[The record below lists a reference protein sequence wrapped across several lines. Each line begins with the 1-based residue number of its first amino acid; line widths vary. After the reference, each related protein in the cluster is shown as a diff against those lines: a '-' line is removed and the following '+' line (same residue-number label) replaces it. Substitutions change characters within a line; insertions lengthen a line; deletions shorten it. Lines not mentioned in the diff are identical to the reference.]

1 MTDYNVSGHWSD
13 NDPDWLK
20 SLASSLDRRHGGSTV
35 VPLTVIAEEVLEWLE
50 LASGVDAWK
59 KSANRRSLRYD
70 LDESL
75 GALGASLRTHLSPSL
90 THFQAAFTQL
100 EYSPGTLLAQP
111 PGTRTHVVW
120 TDTAR
125 AAKELLQA
133 LDTDE
138 AVRASWDDL
147 VATAQDRTLQG
158 REYRPIAELLFDQ
171 LRRRGLDA
179 ERTFRDLVSLTAYGR
194 DPHVLPRGQ
203 KALAL
208 TERIARARAHASA
221 PAETE
226 PVVVWLGYLGREAF
240 PHLSAGRMS
249 FMNAH
254 WAVPN
259 AEPGRQ
265 DFEHKEELWKLV
277 KDEGLFRVA
286 ELVDEDSD
294 VDVLVRVDLGA
305 TTAAGAVNRAVR
317 LVDTILSV
325 AIHNSGGT
333 RPHLVQHGLLR
344 SGQVGSS
351 SFLSSGRETGFPDDH
366 YGADITAR
374 AIEKHGPRIAMALA
388 DGELPRFLAAALE
401 VQTTADRPF
410 SRDMALRKPSEADI
424 NSVIP
429 LADRVVQHIAAHA
442 ALTPGVLF
450 DLLGERWP
458 HARWLGDVQRA
469 VDMCLLG
476 GGRREELRS
485 ELMREWLSKNP
496 SRPWLLF
503 VADRCGDLFSLCRVE
518 SERAWIKRMFT
529 SVSNHAEY
537 RSLIE
542 YYTAE
547 GAVLEARRHRVRNAL
562 VHGNPASFAV
572 IESVREYARFLSR
585 CALGLALESYIE
597 GTLPATALAKRSE
610 EFTALK
616 AGQDAA
622 SFWRARHAAKAATN
636 ADPS

>member
-1 MTDYNVSGHWSD
+1 
-13 NDPDWLK
+13 L
-20 SLASSLDRRHGGSTV
+20 SST
-35 VPLTVIAEEVLEWLE
+35 
-50 LASGVDAWK
+50 
-59 KSANRRSLRYD
+59 
-70 LDESL
+70 
-75 GALGASLRTHLSPSL
+75 
-90 THFQAAFTQL
+90 
-100 EYSPGTLLAQP
+100 
-111 PGTRTHVVW
+111 
-120 TDTAR
+120 
-125 AAKELLQA
+125 
-133 LDTDE
+133 
-138 AVRASWDDL
+138 
-147 VATAQDRTLQG
+147 
-158 REYRPIAELLFDQ
+158 
-171 LRRRGLDA
+171 
-179 ERTFRDLVSLTAYGR
+179 
-194 DPHVLPRGQ
+194 
-203 KALAL
+203 
-208 TERIARARAHASA
+208 
-221 PAETE
+221 
-226 PVVVWLGYLGREAF
+226 
-240 PHLSAGRMS
+240 
-249 FMNAH
+249 
-254 WAVPN
+254 
-259 AEPGRQ
+259 
-265 DFEHKEELWKLV
+265 
-277 KDEGLFRVA
+277 
-286 ELVDEDSD
+286 
-294 VDVLVRVDLGA
+294 
-305 TTAAGAVNRAVR
+305 
-317 LVDTILSV
+317 
-325 AIHNSGGT
+325 
-333 RPHLVQHGLLR
+333 GLLR

-351 SFLSSGRETGFPDDH
+351 SFLSPGRETGFPDDH
-366 YGADITAR
+366 YGADITSR

-442 ALTPGVLF
+442 ALAPGALF

-476 GGRREELRS
+476 GGPREELRS
-485 ELMREWLSKNP
+485 ELMREWLSNNP

-518 SERAWIKRMFT
+518 SERVWIKRMFA

-597 GTLPATALAKRSE
+597 GTPPATALAKRSV

-636 ADPS
+636 ADPT